1 MSLDERFCFVLF
13 CFVLFCF
20 VLCCVVLCCV
30 VLCCVVFCCFVLFC
44 FVLFCFDFCFVLFC
58 FVLLCFAFVFVLF
71 VFFVLFFFCFF
82 VFLFFFQVIILSF
95 WIFSLILKIPL
106 FLVSSFDEER
116 NTCVDNFPKKWMP
129 KAYMLTWVS
138 LVIISLSIMVGLYSG
153 VVYTLWFKRDNNHQF
168 TYQQKVRATCS
179 WIIFQRICS
188 LACPKLCH
196 TIIYM

>member
-1 MSLDERFCFVLF
+1 MENWPEKGIPKAQISRFCFVLF

-20 VLCCVVLCCV
+20 I
-30 VLCCVVFCCFVLFC
+30 
-44 FVLFCFDFCFVLFC
+44 
-58 FVLLCFAFVFVLF
+58 LLCFAFVFVF
-71 VFFVLFFFCFF
+71 VCFCFVLFFVF
-82 VFLFFFQVIILSF
+82 VFFFFQVIIPSF

-106 FLVSSFDEER
+106 FLVSSFDEES

-153 VVYTLWFKRDNNHQF
+153 VVYTLWFKRDNNHQL

-179 WIIFQRICS
+179 
-188 LACPKLCH
+188 
-196 TIIYM
+196 